1 MIMLFQV
8 AQMYVLHLNN
18 DANIFCP
25 MKMTLAKY
33 NVSTGTTVLA
43 NSDLILCL
51 FSIINT
57 SLSDQ

>member
-25 MKMTLAKY
+25 MKNDASK
-33 NVSTGTTVLA
+33 V
-43 NSDLILCL
+43 
-51 FSIINT
+51 
-57 SLSDQ
+57 